1 MRIRTRKV
9 SFRRPTMQQRKVRKT
24 PIKRVNEKRVYPLF
38 KAPLNAGIDSNGNIS
53 IQWITFIPSTEA
65 YVKKYFEDN
74 AKPIELYKF
83 GPMKG
88 EMLECELSKR
98 RPMVFVPCTYTI
110 GDKEFIA

>member
-24 PIKRVNEKRVYPLF
+24 PIKRVNEKRVYPTF
-38 KAPLNAGIDSNGNIS
+38 RAPLNAGIDSNGNIS

-74 AKPIELYKF
+74 AAPQPHSGL
-83 GPMKG
+83 PP
-88 EMLECELSKR
+88 R
-98 RPMVFVPCTYTI
+98 RLQMVFVHCTFTI

>member
-24 PIKRVNEKRVYPLF
+24 PIKRVNEKRVYPTF
-38 KAPLNAGIDSNGNIS
+38 RAPLNAGIDSNGNIS

-74 AKPIELYKF
+74 AAPQPHRFLN
-83 GPMKG
+83 GLPP
-88 EMLECELSKR
+88 R
-98 RPMVFVPCTYTI
+98 RLQMVFVPCTYTI